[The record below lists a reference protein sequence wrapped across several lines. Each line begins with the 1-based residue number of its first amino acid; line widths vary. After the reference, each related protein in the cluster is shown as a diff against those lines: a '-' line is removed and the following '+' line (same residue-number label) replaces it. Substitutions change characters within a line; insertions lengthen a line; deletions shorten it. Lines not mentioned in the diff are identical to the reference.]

1 MTNDNHLNTA
11 SEAVKILKDQKLK
24 NNPLFRIWHGLPEP
38 KIITVLYA
46 AVYLNFLVYGLAQI
60 FYSVGFSAD
69 NLTPVL
75 TNLVASTFVI
85 GGTIALA
92 SIPKG
97 YWQFER
103 GGIILVA
110 TGLITQFIW
119 TLLDPVPGIHLGVEF
134 RIHSSLLFLTI
145 RYCTIMW
152 ARMDPEK

>member
-1 MTNDNHLNTA
+1 MSNDNHLKPT
-11 SEAVKILKDQKLK
+11 SEAIKILKGQKLK

-75 TNLVASTFVI
+75 TNLVACTFII

-103 GGIILVA
+103 GGIILVV
-110 TGLITQFIW
+110 TGLITQFTW
-119 TLLDPVPGIHLGVEF
+119 TLLDPDPGIHLGIEF
-134 RIHSSLLFLTI
+134 KIYGYLLFLAI

>member
-1 MTNDNHLNTA
+1 MSTDNHLNPT
-11 SEAVKILKDQKLK
+11 SEAIRILKDQKNK
-24 NNPLFRIWHGLPEP
+24 SNPLYRIWHGLPEP
-38 KIITVLYA
+38 KVVTVLYA
-46 AVYLNFLVYGLAQI
+46 VVYLNFLVYGLAQI

-85 GGTIALA
+85 GGTIALVA
-92 SIPKG
+92 VPKG

-134 RIHSSLLFLTI
+134 RIHSSLLFLAV

>member
-1 MTNDNHLNTA
+1 MATDNHLNTA
-11 SEAVKILKDQKLK
+11 SEAIKVLKDQKIK
-24 NNPLFRIWHGLPEP
+24 SNPLYRIWHGLPEP

-60 FYSVGFSAD
+60 FYSVGFAAD

-75 TNLVASTFVI
+75 TNLVACMFIV
-85 GGTIALA
+85 GGAIALA

-103 GGIILVA
+103 GGIILIA
-110 TGLITQFIW
+110 TGLITQFTW
-119 TLLDPVPGIHLGVEF
+119 TLLDPDPGIRLGIEF
-134 RIHSSLLFLTI
+134 RIYGSLLFLAI

>member
-1 MTNDNHLNTA
+1 MSTDNHLNPA
-11 SEAVKILKDQKLK
+11 SEVNKILKDRKIK
-24 NNPLFRIWHGLPEP
+24 NNPLYRIWHRLPEP

-46 AVYLNFLVYGLAQI
+46 AAYLNFLVYGLAQI

-75 TNLVASTFVI
+75 TNLVACTFII
-85 GGTIALA
+85 GGAIALA

-110 TGLITQFIW
+110 TGLITQFTW
-119 TLLDPVPGIHLGVEF
+119 TLLDPDHGIRLGIGF
-134 RIHSSLLFLTI
+134 RIHGYLLFLAI
-145 RYCTIMW
+145 RYCVIMW

>member
-1 MTNDNHLNTA
+1 MSTDKHLNPA
-11 SEAVKILKDQKLK
+11 SEAVRILKDQKNK
-24 NNPLFRIWHGLPEP
+24 SNPLYRIWHGLPEP

-60 FYSVGFSAD
+60 FYSVGFITD

-75 TNLVASTFVI
+75 TNLVASMFIV
-85 GGTIALA
+85 GGTIAIA

-110 TGLITQFIW
+110 TGLITQFTW
-119 TLLDPVPGIHLGVEF
+119 TLLDPDPGIRLGIEF
-134 RIHSSLLFLTI
+134 RIYGSLLFLAV
-145 RYCTIMW
+145 RYYAIMW

>member
-1 MTNDNHLNTA
+1 MATDNHLSSV
-11 SEAVKILKDQKLK
+11 SEAIKILKDQKLK
-24 NNPLFRIWHGLPEP
+24 NNPLFRIWHGLSEP

-46 AVYLNFLVYGLAQI
+46 VVYLNFLVYGLAQI

-69 NLTPVL
+69 NLAPVL

-103 GGIILVA
+103 GGIILVS

-119 TLLDPVPGIHLGVEF
+119 TLLDPDPGIHLGIEL
-134 RIHSSLLFLTI
+134 RIYSSLLFLAI